1 MPVHPLRVIHEL
13 QQVVTADTTMA
24 LDVGSHHI
32 WMSRYFAADHAR
44 QVLVSNGQ
52 QTLGVALPWAMSANL
67 LRLGQPVISVSG
79 DDGFLFTATE
89 LETAKRLGSRFAH
102 LIWNSASYNMVEFQE
117 QAHYGRNA
125 GVKLGP
131 YDVEAF
137 AAAFGCKG
145 YRITDADQ
153 LGPVLRQ
160 ALQADCPVLIDIS
173 IDYSDNL
180 KLMQNVH
187 QDFIH

>member
-1 MPVHPLRVIHEL
+1 M
-13 QQVVTADTTMA
+13 T
-24 LDVGSHHI
+24 
-32 WMSRYFAADHAR
+32 
-44 QVLVSNGQ
+44 
-52 QTLGVALPWAMSANL
+52 
-67 LRLGQPVISVSG
+67 
-79 DDGFLFTATE
+79 
-89 LETAKRLGSRFAH
+89 
-102 LIWNSASYNMVEFQE
+102 ASYLRPPNWKRPNGWAAASLTNMVEFQE

-145 YRITDADQ
+145 YLITDADQ